1 MKNVIAWIVHYAQ
14 GGAVCG
20 LYRKALKG
28 IRRCGSFFALHIFHI
43 TIILPVL

>member
-14 GGAVCG
+14 GGAACG

-28 IRRCGSFFALHIFHI
+28 IRWRGVFFALRIFHI
-43 TIILPVL
+43 IIILPVL